1 MMNNSLLFHFHN
13 GWDTSFLK
21 EVIPLIFLINKK
33 QVTIKTYTYTSMAE
47 KCNWVVKCSS
57 RMHEALGLIPI
68 SMSKKKKKKIK
79 KKFLNCHLYIAKP
92 YLKK

>member
-1 MMNNSLLFHFHN
+1 
-13 GWDTSFLK
+13 
-21 EVIPLIFLINKK
+21 
-33 QVTIKTYTYTSMAE
+33 MAE

-79 KKFLNCHLYIAKP
+79 KKIPKLPSLHSKTLSQKIKQNKTLLHCILLTGLTNFKLS
-92 YLKK
+92 